1 MKPFSGRVESFLR
14 LGPLLWSG
22 DRQGELPSMQEVT
35 SLDKVKKIKRQEDK
49 VRDGLRSGGKEGLSG
64 EGRTGKG
71 SWGARG
77 PGRSGPLD

>member
-1 MKPFSGRVESFLR
+1 
-14 LGPLLWSG
+14 
-22 DRQGELPSMQEVT
+22 MQEVT